1 MKLLNLASNKSFWR
15 GIEYHH
21 EKRIV
26 DCKELADNCYQG
38 KVKGS
43 GSAVY
48 EVTIDIAHPK
58 KSACNC
64 PFAEGRRVI
73 CKHMIA
79 LDLGIFPE
87 KEQQILD
94 YIEEQN
100 QLYEQEYEQE
110 MQEREEEIVEYVM
123 KFYECS
129 RLDAKDYLKFM
140 SEEEQKSLRDYYEGE

>member
-1 MKLLNLASNKSFWR
+1 MRK
-15 GIEYHH
+15 
-21 EKRIV
+21 IV
-26 DCKELADNCYQG
+26 IKAR
-38 KVKGS
+38 GS
-43 GSAVY
+43 GNAVY
-48 EVTIDIAHPK
+48 DVTIDTAHPR

-87 KEQQILD
+87 KEQQMMD

-110 MQEREEEIVEYVM
+110 MQEREEEIREYVM
-123 KFYECS
+123 KLSKAELRQLLIWS
-129 RLDAKDYLKFM
+129 RLLIIFRIRKRPMAMFWWAV
-140 SEEEQKSLRDYYEGE
+140 